1 MIDVAQYKAEIA
13 AIPGDSLIIPRTQI
27 NELLAE
33 LENGQIAKRT
43 LRRIHTIAAMST
55 SVMALAA

>member
-13 AIPGDSLIIPRTQI
+13 AIPGNSLIIPRAQI
-27 NELLAE
+27 DELLNELE
-33 LENGQIAKRT
+33 TGQIAKRT
-43 LRRIHTIAAMST
+43 LRRIHTIAAMSS

>member
-13 AIPGDSLIIPRTQI
+13 AIPGEQIILPRTQI

-33 LENGQIAKRT
+33 LEAGQIAKRALSRIRTIST
-43 LRRIHTIAAMST
+43 LSSSVLAIAA
-55 SVMALAA
+55 